1 VGHGTLVGSQV
12 PLLSKDKL
20 ARLQGACCVPV
31 LEDGFGQVISVVGAS
46 LGFVAPDQPVCL
58 PDGYL

>member
-1 VGHGTLVGSQV
+1 M